1 MRQINFV
8 IIFVFCLALVL
19 FGIENTE
26 PAVIHVVEGV
36 ELQAPLSVELLLAMG
51 IGATLAWV
59 FSVWTQ
65 IQRVLESGKEIRQR
79 DVRIEELE
87 QDVQRY
93 KVELEEQQR
102 LLPAS
107 QSRTEDVEVTE
118 VFAAK

>member
-65 IQRVLESGKEIRQR
+65 IQRVLESGREIRQR

>member
-8 IIFVFCLALVL
+8 IIFVICLALVL

-26 PAVIHVVEGV
+26 PAVIHIVQGV

-107 QSRTEDVEVTE
+107 QARTEDAEVTE

>member
-8 IIFVFCLALVL
+8 IIFVICLALVL

-26 PAVIHVVEGV
+26 PAAIHIIEGV
-36 ELQAPLSVELLLAMG
+36 QLQAPLCVELLMAMG
-51 IGATLAWV
+51 IGAVLAWV

-65 IQRVLESGKEIRQR
+65 LQKMMESGKEIRQR

-87 QDVQRY
+87 QNIQRY
-93 KVELEEQQR
+93 KVELEEQQH

-107 QSRTEDVEVTE
+107 KPIDDSVDAE
-118 VFAAK
+118 VFAQ